1 VVWKQER
8 LKEKGTKM
16 SKQTI
21 GKEVLIAAIGAF
33 AILVAG
39 CDNDEPK
46 THAELM
52 KKYWDVPTKAK
63 VEKMKAEAEA
73 QRRARE
79 EMYTKTIGG
88 AMVKRTMETAS
99 GTAKKD
105 KEADDRV
112 RRALDRDFGAPQ
124 PASKPTQKP
133 SPASQ
138 KADK

>member
-1 VVWKQER
+1 
-8 LKEKGTKM
+8 M
-16 SKQTI
+16 SKRTI
-21 GKEVLIAAIGAF
+21 GEVVLVAAFGAL

-63 VEKMKAEAEA
+63 IEKLKAEAEA
-73 QRRARE
+73 QRRAQE

-133 SPASQ
+133 SLEPQ
-138 KADK
+138 KVDK

>member
-1 VVWKQER
+1 
-8 LKEKGTKM
+8 M
-16 SKQTI
+16 SKRTI
-21 GKEVLIAAIGAF
+21 GEVVLVAAFGAL

-46 THAELM
+46 TQAELM

-63 VEKMKAEAEA
+63 VEKLKAEAEA
-73 QRRARE
+73 QRRAQE
-79 EMYTKTIGG
+79 EIYTKTIGG

>member
-1 VVWKQER
+1 
-8 LKEKGTKM
+8 M
-16 SKQTI
+16 SKRTI
-21 GKEVLIAAIGAF
+21 GEVVLVAAFGAL

-63 VEKMKAEAEA
+63 IEKLKAEAEA
-73 QRRARE
+73 QRRAQE

>member
-1 VVWKQER
+1 
-8 LKEKGTKM
+8 M
-16 SKQTI
+16 SKRTI
-21 GKEVLIAAIGAF
+21 GEVVLVAAFGAL

-63 VEKMKAEAEA
+63 VEKLKAEAEA
-73 QRRARE
+73 QRRAQE

-112 RRALDRDFGAPQ
+112 RRELDRDFGAPQ
-124 PASKPTQKP
+124 PASKPTQNP
-133 SPASQ
+133 SPAPQ

>member
-1 VVWKQER
+1 
-8 LKEKGTKM
+8 M

-112 RRALDRDFGAPQ
+112 RRALDRDFGAPV
-124 PASKPTQKP
+124 PEKKP
-133 SPASQ
+133 SAAPTPKEKDEKPAVIDFSDDF
-138 KADK
+138 K

>member
-1 VVWKQER
+1 MKKR
-8 LKEKGTKM
+8 LGGITM
-16 SKQTI
+16 VALA
-21 GKEVLIAAIGAF
+21 GVLAIT
-33 AILVAG
+33 VAG

-63 VEKMKAEAEA
+63 VEKIKAEAEA
-73 QRRARE
+73 QRRVQE

-88 AMVKRTMETAS
+88 AMVKRTMETAA

-124 PASKPTQKP
+124 PAPKPTPKP
-133 SPASQ
+133 SPEPQ

>member
-1 VVWKQER
+1 
-8 LKEKGTKM
+8 M

-39 CDNDEPK
+39 CDNDESK

-124 PASKPTQKP
+124 PASKPTQNP
-133 SPASQ
+133 SPAPQ

>member
-1 VVWKQER
+1 
-8 LKEKGTKM
+8 M

-124 PASKPTQKP
+124 PVSKPTQKP